1 MAEEIRFYSK
11 NEQYAFLSNFH
22 KCDFTL
28 DGRTWAT
35 VEHYF
40 QAAKTDDQGEIA
52 RVHGADTPAKAKALG
67 RRVMLRTNWEAVK
80 LDVMRKGLAAKFAI
94 PDLRARLIATG
105 EARLIEA
112 APRDY
117 FWGAGAK
124 GTGKNWLGVLLM
136 ELRVNLGQRS
146 HS

>member
-1 MAEEIRFYSK
+1 MR
-11 NEQYAFLSNFH
+11 
-22 KCDFTL
+22 FTL

-40 QAAKTDDQGEIA
+40 QAAKTDDPVEIE
-52 RVHGADTPAKAKALG
+52 RVHGAD
-67 RRVMLRTNWEAVK
+67 
-80 LDVMRKGLAAKFAI
+80 I
-94 PDLRARLIATG
+94 PDLRARLIAAG

-136 ELRVNLGQRS
+136 ELRKKNCLTLQDHIRPQPA
-146 HS
+146 